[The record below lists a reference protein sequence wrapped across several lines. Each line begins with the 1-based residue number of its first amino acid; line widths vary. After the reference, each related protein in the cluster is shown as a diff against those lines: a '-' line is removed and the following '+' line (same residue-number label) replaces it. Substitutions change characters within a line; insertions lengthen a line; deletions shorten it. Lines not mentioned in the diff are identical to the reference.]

1 MEIGFD
7 RCRPIIRHQNGS
19 ICNSFRF
26 KTFLKKYTYGKIISG
41 CHSEITEES
50 GRSAFHFA
58 ANKGDL
64 KIMKMLYETNPKI
77 KPGWVDYTNFTMLM
91 WAVESSNPDM
101 LAFLLSKASSLDLA
115 KTDNESK
122 TALHWAAHFGKHEFC
137 RLILDFDSSY
147 GYKLSFHIAID
158 LSRKLFVT
166 T

>member
-26 KTFLKKYTYGKIISG
+26 KTFLKKKYTYEKIISG

-91 WAVESSNPDM
+91 WAGIFFF
-101 LAFLLSKASSLDLA
+101 FLIGPQ
-115 KTDNESK
+115 T
-122 TALHWAAHFGKHEFC
+122 
-137 RLILDFDSSY
+137 
-147 GYKLSFHIAID
+147 
-158 LSRKLFVT
+158 
-166 T
+166 